1 MSPPSAARSVALLV
15 LATTLWGGS
24 SAILAHAGGRFA
36 SGAAAL
42 ALGASLSLLLI
53 CRLRNR
59 HISAAARTHWQLF
72 TRLGCLEALNL
83 GLYAGAL
90 RLGPLPVMVGLHLT
104 SPVFVVAWLAARGG
118 ERIGLVLVKLGLI
131 AGAIVLVAS
140 GLEEHHSESSALM
153 GSILALGSALA
164 VAVLIVSVSQ
174 RAPEQEPA
182 VGAALQLSVA
192 TAVML
197 PLLALD
203 PPSMLDL
210 GQLAIAGAVL
220 LAPGFVL
227 YWRALREL
235 HAQAAGVIGLNE
247 AVVASLVGFVVYG
260 AAFATRTLLAGVLV
274 CAAVG
279 LELRRSTNLGVT
291 SS

>member
-1 MSPPSAARSVALLV
+1 
-15 LATTLWGGS
+15 
-24 SAILAHAGGRFA
+24 
-36 SGAAAL
+36 
-42 ALGASLSLLLI
+42 
-53 CRLRNR
+53 
-59 HISAAARTHWQLF
+59 
-72 TRLGCLEALNL
+72 
-83 GLYAGAL
+83 
-90 RLGPLPVMVGLHLT
+90 MVGLHLT